1 MIEECE
7 KVAQIDVQQPPY
19 SMVDRSSEDLIKWGY
34 ERGIDSFTYGS
45 LGAGILSGKFR
56 ELTKFEE
63 GDVRGG
69 FYDYFREPK
78 FSRVQELLKVMDE
91 IAEAHDKPVAQVAVN
106 WSTQKEYVGTALV
119 GVRTD
124 AHAIQNCETFEWE
137 LSADEMAKLDARLD
151 ELKIG

>member
-1 MIEECE
+1 MCIR
-7 KVAQIDVQQPPY
+7 
-19 SMVDRSSEDLIKWGY
+19 DR
-34 ERGIDSFTYGS
+34 
-45 LGAGILSGKFR
+45 FR
-56 ELTKFEE
+56 ELPKFEE
-63 GDVRGG
+63 GDVRAG
-69 FYDYFREPK
+69 FYDYFQEPK

-91 IAEAHDKPVAQVAVN
+91 IAAAHDKPVAQVAVN

-137 LSADEMAKLDARLD
+137 LSADEMAKLDAKLD